1 MYLRPFWKPISSDSL
16 PSGQACFSVIFPVC
30 FCFINDYATLQ
41 LNNKI
46 TFSTLSVE
54 VMDRQLPIHAKA
66 KVDGI
71 HIVKDLSRIDHE
83 PIWDRGA
90 DRFEQ
95 ETAGLLKDKQ

>member
-1 MYLRPFWKPISSDSL
+1 
-16 PSGQACFSVIFPVC
+16 
-30 FCFINDYATLQ
+30 
-41 LNNKI
+41 
-46 TFSTLSVE
+46 
-54 VMDRQLPIHAKA
+54 MDRQLPIHAKA

>member
-1 MYLRPFWKPISSDSL
+1 MITYIKRCNQRKIIDLFHVFEAILKKPISSDSL
-16 PSGQACFSVIFPVC
+16 PSGQACFSVIFPVG

-54 VMDRQLPIHAKA
+54 VMDRQLPILAKA

-71 HIVKDLSRIDHE
+71 HSQ
-83 PIWDRGA
+83 
-90 DRFEQ
+90 RFI
-95 ETAGLLKDKQ
+95 